1 MSASDDLFA
10 ASPVLVEFRDAARAL
25 AQANEALKAA
35 AARYGEAVRKL
46 SEAAAPPVSP
56 PV

>member
-1 MSASDDLFA
+1 MSASDELFA
-10 ASPVLVEFRDAARAL
+10 SSPVLVEFRDAARAL

-46 SEAAAPPVSP
+46 SEAAAPVSP

>member
-1 MSASDDLFA
+1 MSAPDDPFA
-10 ASPVLVEFRDAARAL
+10 TSPVLVEFAAAARAL